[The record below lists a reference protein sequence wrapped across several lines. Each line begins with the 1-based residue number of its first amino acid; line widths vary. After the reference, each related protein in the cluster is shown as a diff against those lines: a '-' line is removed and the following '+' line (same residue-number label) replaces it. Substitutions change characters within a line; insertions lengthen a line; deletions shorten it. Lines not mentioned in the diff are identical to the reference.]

1 MHYLHNKII
10 LTKDNLLNAGI
21 KLADYSVTPWEVK
34 GEVDY
39 DRLVRDFGTSYID
52 QSLLD
57 RVEKHTGEP
66 HFMLKRKVFFSHRD
80 FNWILDKHEKGEK
93 FFLYTGR
100 GPSGD
105 THLGH
110 LLPWIFTQY
119 LQEKFGVELYFQIT
133 DDEKYMHDRSLTRKQ
148 VSEFS
153 YENILDIIAL
163 GFDPEKTF
171 IFKNTEYI
179 KTMYKIS
186 TDIAKHITFS
196 TAKGIFGFQNSS
208 NIGMIFFPSLQAAT
222 CFLPSELKGKN
233 IPCLIPAAIDQDDYW
248 RGIAREIAPKL
259 GYYKPAQIHSK
270 FLPALQRGEKM
281 SASKP
286 NTAIFTTDEPEVAE
300 KKIKSAF
307 TGGRDTIEEHRKHGG
322 NPDVDSA
329 FQYLYM
335 ILEEDDKKISEIEQD
350 YRAGNLLSG
359 ELKQIAAEKT
369 KVFLKEHQRKRESAK
384 KTFDKFILRD

>member
-1 MHYLHNKII
+1 M
-10 LTKDNLLNAGI
+10 
-21 KLADYSVTPWEVK
+21 ADYSVTPWEVK
-34 GEVDY
+34 GDMNY
-39 DRLVRDFGTSYID
+39 DRLVRDFGTSHID
-52 QSLLD
+52 EDLLK
-57 RVEKHTGEP
+57 RIEKHAGEL

-80 FNWILDKHEKGEK
+80 LNWIIEKYEKGEK

-100 GPSGD
+100 GPSGN

-119 LQEKFGVELYFQIT
+119 LQEKFDVELYFQIT
-133 DDEKYMHDRSLTRKQ
+133 DDEKYMFDRNLTRQQ
-148 VSEFS
+148 VAEFS

-179 KTMYKIS
+179 KTMYQIS
-186 TDIAKHITFS
+186 IDIAKHVTFS
-196 TAKGIFGFQNSS
+196 TAKSIFGFENST
-208 NIGMIFFPSLQAAT
+208 NIGMIFYPSLQAAT
-222 CFLPSELKGKN
+222 CFLPAVLKKKN

-270 FLPALQRGEKM
+270 FLPSLQRGEKM
-281 SASKP
+281 SSSRP
-286 NTAIFTTDEPEVAE
+286 NTAIFTTDDLEVAE
-300 KKIKSAF
+300 NKVKNAF
-307 TGGRDTIEEHRKHGG
+307 TGGRDTLEEHRKYGG

-335 ILEEDDKKISEIEQD
+335 ILEKDDKRVEEIEKD

-359 ELKQIAAEKT
+359 ELKEITAEKT
-369 KVFLKEHQRKRESAK
+369 KQFLKEHQVKRKHAEK
-384 KTFDKFILRD
+384 IFDKFILKD